1 MRSVMKDGSRCK
13 IGVVR
18 GYVVSFQARVVHEA
32 YSGVHWKVEPQR
44 VIVPY
49 AKYFLMTM
57 VTFLKYHE
65 TREILWEAT
74 ATMW

>member
-13 IGVVR
+13 IGVAR
-18 GYVVSFQARVVHEA
+18 GYVVSFQARVIDGV
-32 YSGVHWKVEPQR
+32 YSGVRWKAEPQR

-49 AKYFLMTM
+49 AKYSPIIM

>member
-1 MRSVMKDGSRCK
+1 M
-13 IGVVR
+13 
-18 GYVVSFQARVVHEA
+18 SFQARVVHEA